1 MTQNAADILNFE
13 INYKSKLNWVTYDS
27 VQNLAKYLRECL
39 GEMKPRD
46 MIDVQ
51 TFMWCIDPSVYDDYM
66 KELEAVEQKP

>member
-1 MTQNAADILNFE
+1 
-13 INYKSKLNWVTYDS
+13 
-27 VQNLAKYLRECL
+27 
-39 GEMKPRD
+39 